1 MPRTQPSSRTRFRDY
16 LARFEEGR
24 RRAKRDQTTVTWHG
38 EKSTRRSRSFTTLF
52 REFIGLA
59 WPSRGRIA
67 FSLATLTVS
76 TALGLVSPAATKVV
90 IDNVLGG
97 KPLEGAWARALDG
110 FAATPGELLGW
121 MALLVVSISAVSVIV
136 GIAGRYQA
144 TRTVKVLQT
153 SMRRRAFAH
162 AMRLPLHRVQGLR
175 TGRVGAIIRE
185 DAGGVAELVFALIYN
200 PWRAI
205 IQLAGILT
213 ILALTDWRLLLGA
226 LLLFPAVTLTHRT
239 WIGRLRPMFRD
250 VRSQVGEVDSTAT
263 EAFGGIRV
271 VRGFAR
277 PRFEAIRH
285 GTALDLLAR
294 QEVLTW
300 WWSRIIELAWQL
312 LIPVATAGLLWYG
325 GTQVLAGR
333 ITTGELIMF
342 LTYLVMLLGPLE
354 ALAQSAT
361 GLQTHLAGLDR
372 TLDFLAEPAEMPDR
386 PGAVRLER
394 AAVAGAVELRGV
406 RYRYPGRDA
415 EVLAGISFT
424 TRPGEMTAFV
434 GASGAGKTTLCNL
447 IARFFDPTEGAI
459 LLDGR
464 DLRDA
469 ELASFRRLL
478 GIVEQDVFLFDGTVA
493 DNIRYADP
501 SASMERVEAAARAA
515 HAHGFITALP
525 DGYATAIGER
535 GVRLSGGQ
543 RQRLAIARALLADP
557 RILILD
563 EATSNLDTESERAIQ
578 EALHVLMRGRT
589 SFVIAHRLSTIMHA
603 DRIVVL
609 KDGLIEEM
617 GTHAQLME
625 RSGTYRQMVLVQT
638 APPAPP
644 RDPAAPGHP
653 GAAAAPAAA
662 ASAPAGA
669 ALTPSGPATPG
680 AS

>member
-1 MPRTQPSSRTRFRDY
+1 MPRTQPSSRRRFRDY
-16 LARFEEGR
+16 LRRFEEGR
-24 RRAKRDQTTVTWHG
+24 RKAKVEKTAVTWHG
-38 EKSTRRSRSFTTLF
+38 EKSTKRTRSFGTLF
-52 REFIGLA
+52 REFLGLVR
-59 WPSRGRIA
+59 PYRTRVA
-67 FSLATLTVS
+67 FSLATVTVS
-76 TALGLVSPAATKVV
+76 AVLGLVSPAATKVV

-97 KPLEGAWARALDG
+97 APLSGPWQRVLGGLAE
-110 FAATPGELLGW
+110 TPQGLLG
-121 MALLVVSISAVSVIV
+121 AVAAIVVSISMVSVVV

-175 TGRVGAIIRE
+175 TGGVGAIIRE
-185 DAGGVAELVFALIYN
+185 DAGGVAELVFALLYN
-200 PWRAI
+200 PWRAV
-205 IQLAGILT
+205 IQLLGILT
-213 ILALTDWRLLLGA
+213 ILAFTDWRLLLGA

-239 WIGRLRPMFRD
+239 WIGRLRPLFRD
-250 VRSQVGEVDSTAT
+250 VRAQVGEVDSTAT
-263 EAFGGIRV
+263 EAFSGIRV

-277 PRFEAIRH
+277 PKFEGIRH
-285 GTALDLLAR
+285 GTSLDLLAR
-294 QEVLTW
+294 QEMLTW
-300 WWSRIIELAWQL
+300 WWSRIVEVAWQL
-312 LIPVATAGLLWYG
+312 LIPLASAGLLWYG
-325 GTQVLAGR
+325 GSQVIAGR

-386 PGAVRLER
+386 PGAIRLDR
-394 AAVAGAVELRGV
+394 ARVDGAVELRDV
-406 RYRYPGRDA
+406 RYRYPNRPGD
-415 EVLAGISFT
+415 VLAGISFT

-447 IARFFDPTEGAI
+447 IARFFDPTEGAV

-464 DLRDA
+464 DLRDV
-469 ELASFRRLL
+469 ELASFRRIL

-501 SASMERVEAAARAA
+501 AAPQERVEWAARAA
-515 HAHGFITALP
+515 NAHDFVAAMP
-525 DGYATAIGER
+525 DGYATTIGER

-578 EALHVLMRGRT
+578 DALHHLMQGRT

-617 GTHAQLME
+617 GTHQELME

-644 RDPAAPGHP
+644 KGAPV
-653 GAAAAPAAA
+653 
-662 ASAPAGA
+662 
-669 ALTPSGPATPG
+669 TPSGRATPA

>member
-1 MPRTQPSSRTRFRDY
+1 MPRTQPSSRRRYTDY
-16 LARFEEGR
+16 LRKFEE
-24 RRAKRDQTTVTWHG
+24 RRANARREKLTVTWHG
-38 EKSTRRSRSFTTLF
+38 EKSAKRTRSFGTLF
-52 REFIGLA
+52 REFLGLA
-59 WPSRGRIA
+59 SRYRARIA
-67 FSLATLTVS
+67 FSMATVTVS
-76 TALGLVSPAATKVV
+76 TILGLISPAATKVV

-97 KPLEGAWARALDG
+97 KPLTGAWERVLGGYAE
-110 FAATPGELLGW
+110 TPTQLLGW
-121 MALLVVSISAVSVIV
+121 LAGTVMTVSACSVMV
-136 GIAGRYQA
+136 GVAGRYQA
-144 TRTVKVLQT
+144 TRTVKLLQT
-153 SMRRRAFAH
+153 AMRRRTFDH

-175 TGRVGAIIRE
+175 AGGVGAIIRE
-185 DAGGVAELVFALIYN
+185 DAGGVAELVFALLYN

-205 IQLAGILT
+205 IQLVGILT

-250 VRSQVGEVDSTAT
+250 VRQQVGEVDATAS
-263 EAFGGIRV
+263 EAFSGIRV

-277 PRFEAIRH
+277 PRFEGIRH

-294 QEVLTW
+294 QEMLTW
-300 WWSRIIELAWQL
+300 WWSRTIEIVWQL
-312 LIPVATAGLLWYG
+312 LIPVASAALLWYG
-325 GTQVLAGR
+325 GSQVIAGR
-333 ITTGELIMF
+333 ISTGELIMF
-342 LTYLVMLLGPLE
+342 LTYLVMLLAPLE
-354 ALAQSAT
+354 SLAQSAT

-394 AAVAGAVELRGV
+394 AQVSGAMELRDV
-406 RYRYPGRDA
+406 SYRYPGRPQD
-415 EVLAGISFT
+415 VLGSVTFS

-447 IARFFDPTEGAI
+447 IARFFEPSSGTI
-459 LLDGR
+459 TIDGR
-464 DLRDA
+464 DLRDI
-469 ELASFRRLL
+469 ELASFRRIL

-501 SASMERVEAAARAA
+501 GAPQERVEWAARAA
-515 HAHGFITALP
+515 NAHGFIAAMP
-525 DGYATAIGER
+525 EGYETTIGER

-543 RQRLAIARALLADP
+543 RQRIAIARALLADP

-563 EATSNLDTESERAIQ
+563 EATSNLDTDSERAIQ
-578 EALHVLMRGRT
+578 EALQSLMRGRT

-609 KDGLIEEM
+609 KDGHIAEM
-617 GTHAQLME
+617 GTHSELME
-625 RSGTYRQMVLVQT
+625 RSGIYQQMVLVQT

-644 RDPAAPGHP
+644 AAMPAAPV
-653 GAAAAPAAA
+653 
-662 ASAPAGA
+662 SR
-669 ALTPSGPATPG
+669 PSGHARHG

>member
-1 MPRTQPSSRTRFRDY
+1 MPRTQASSRTRFREY
-16 LARFEEGR
+16 MARFAEGR
-24 RRAKRDQTTVTWHG
+24 RKARTEGTTVTWHG
-38 EKSTRRSRSFTTLF
+38 EKSTRRSRGFGTLF
-52 REFIGLA
+52 REFLRLARPHRARIGFA
-59 WPSRGRIA
+59 
-67 FSLATLTVS
+67 LATLTVS

-97 KPLEGAWARALDG
+97 QALEGAWQRVLG
-110 FAATPGELLGW
+110 PLATSRGALLGW
-121 MALLVVSISAVSVIV
+121 LAVTVVAVSGASTVV

-153 SMRRRAFAH
+153 AMRRRAFAH
-162 AMRLPLHRVQGLR
+162 AMRLPLHRIQGLR
-175 TGRVGAIIRE
+175 TGRVGAVIRE
-185 DAGGVAELVFALIYN
+185 DAGGVAELVFALLYN

-205 IQLAGILT
+205 IQLAGILA
-213 ILALTDWRLLLGA
+213 ILAFTDWRLLLGA
-226 LLLFPAVTLTHRT
+226 LLLVPAVMLTHGT
-239 WIGRLRPMFRD
+239 WVGRLRPLFRD
-250 VRSQVGEVDSTAT
+250 VRAQVGEVDSTAT

-277 PRFEAIRH
+277 PLFEAVRH
-285 GTALDLLAR
+285 GTSLDLLAR

-312 LIPVATAGLLWYG
+312 LIPVATAALLWFG
-325 GTQVLAGR
+325 GMQVLAGR

-361 GLQTHLAGLDR
+361 ALQTHLAGLDR
-372 TLDFLAEPAEMPDR
+372 TLDFLAEPVEMPDR
-386 PGAVRLER
+386 PGAVRLAR
-394 AAVAGAVELRGV
+394 PQVAGAVELRNV
-406 RYRYPGRDA
+406 SYRYPGRESD
-415 EVLAGISFT
+415 VLTGISFS

-434 GASGAGKTTLCNL
+434 GASGAGKTTICNL
-447 IARFFDPTEGAI
+447 IARFFDPTSGEI

-464 DLRDA
+464 DVRDA

-501 SASMERVEAAARAA
+501 AADDARVERAARAA
-515 HAHGFITALP
+515 SAHDFIAALP
-525 DGYATAIGER
+525 QGYATAIGER

-543 RQRLAIARALLADP
+543 RQRIAIARALLADP

-578 EALHVLMRGRT
+578 EALQSLMRDRT

-609 KDGLIEEM
+609 KDGRIAEM
-617 GTHAQLME
+617 GTHEELME
-625 RSGTYRQMVLVQT
+625 RSGQYRQMVLVQT
-638 APPAPP
+638 APPAAP
-644 RDPAAPGHP
+644 R
-653 GAAAAPAAA
+653 AAAQGAPAAVTPPSAPSTPA
-662 ASAPAGA
+662 AS
-669 ALTPSGPATPG
+669 
-680 AS
+680 

>member
-1 MPRTQPSSRTRFRDY
+1 MPRTQPSSRRRFRDY
-16 LARFEEGR
+16 LRRFEEGR
-24 RRAKRDQTTVTWHG
+24 RKAKVEKTAVTWHG
-38 EKSTRRSRSFTTLF
+38 EKSTKRTRSFGTLF
-52 REFIGLA
+52 REFLGLVR
-59 WPSRGRIA
+59 PYRTRVA
-67 FSLATLTVS
+67 FSLATVTVS
-76 TALGLVSPAATKVV
+76 AVLGLVSPAATKVV

-97 KPLEGAWARALDG
+97 APLSGPWQRVLGGLAE
-110 FAATPGELLGW
+110 TPQGLLG
-121 MALLVVSISAVSVIV
+121 AVAAIVVSISMVSVVV

-175 TGRVGAIIRE
+175 TGGVGAIIRE
-185 DAGGVAELVFALIYN
+185 DAGGVAELVFALLYN
-200 PWRAI
+200 PWRAV
-205 IQLAGILT
+205 IQLLGILT
-213 ILALTDWRLLLGA
+213 ILAFTDWRLLLGA

-239 WIGRLRPMFRD
+239 WIGRLRPLFRD
-250 VRSQVGEVDSTAT
+250 VRAQVGEVDSTAT
-263 EAFGGIRV
+263 EAFSGIRV

-277 PRFEAIRH
+277 PKFEGIRH
-285 GTALDLLAR
+285 GTSLDLLAR
-294 QEVLTW
+294 QEMLTW
-300 WWSRIIELAWQL
+300 WWSRIVEVAWQL
-312 LIPVATAGLLWYG
+312 LIPLASAGLLWYG
-325 GTQVLAGR
+325 GSQVIAGR

-386 PGAVRLER
+386 PGAVRLDR
-394 AAVAGAVELRGV
+394 ARVDGAIELRDV
-406 RYRYPGRDA
+406 RYRYPNRPGD
-415 EVLAGISFT
+415 VLAGISFA

-447 IARFFDPTEGAI
+447 IARFFDPTEGAV

-464 DLRDA
+464 DLRDV
-469 ELASFRRLL
+469 ELASFRRIL

-501 SASMERVEAAARAA
+501 AAPQERVEWAARAA
-515 HAHGFITALP
+515 NAHDFVAAMP
-525 DGYATAIGER
+525 EGYATTIGER

-578 EALHVLMRGRT
+578 DALHHLMQGRT

-617 GTHAQLME
+617 GTHQELME

-644 RDPAAPGHP
+644 KATPV
-653 GAAAAPAAA
+653 
-662 ASAPAGA
+662 
-669 ALTPSGPATPG
+669 TPSGRATPA

>member
-1 MPRTQPSSRTRFRDY
+1 MPPTQPSSRRRYRDY
-16 LARFEEGR
+16 LRRFEEGR
-24 RRAKRDQTTVTWHG
+24 RKARAEKTAVTWHG
-38 EKSTRRSRSFTTLF
+38 EKSTKRNRSFATLF
-52 REFIGLA
+52 REFMRLA
-59 WPSRGRIA
+59 WPYRARIG
-67 FSLATLTVS
+67 FSLCTLTVS
-76 TALGLVSPAATKVV
+76 TVLGLVSPAATKVV
-90 IDNVLGG
+90 IDNVLSG
-97 KPLEGAWARALDG
+97 KPLEGRWADALG
-110 FAATPGELLGW
+110 PLATSPQ
-121 MALLVVSISAVSVIV
+121 ALLAWIAGIVVTISAVSVLV
-136 GIAGRYQA
+136 GIAGRYA
-144 TRTVKVLQT
+144 TTRTVKVLQT

-175 TGRVGAIIRE
+175 TGGVGAIIRE

-205 IQLAGILT
+205 IQLLGILA
-213 ILALTDWRLLLGA
+213 ILAATDWRLLLGA
-226 LLLFPAVTLTHRT
+226 VLLFPAVTLTHRT
-239 WIGRLRPMFRD
+239 WIGRLRPLFRD
-250 VRSQVGEVDSTAT
+250 VRAQVGEVDSTAT
-263 EAFGGIRV
+263 EAFSGIRV

-277 PRFEAIRH
+277 PKFEGIRH
-285 GTALDLLAR
+285 GTSLDLLAR

-300 WWSRIIELAWQL
+300 WWSRTVEIAWQL
-312 LIPVATAGLLWYG
+312 LIPVASAGLLWYG
-325 GTQVLAGR
+325 GSQVIAGR

-394 AAVAGAVELRGV
+394 AQVAGAIELRDLH
-406 RYRYPGRDA
+406 YRYPGRPTD
-415 EVLAGISFT
+415 VLAGISFA
-424 TRPGEMTAFV
+424 TRPGEMTALV

-447 IARFFDPTEGAI
+447 VARFFDPTEGSV

-464 DLRDA
+464 DLRDI
-469 ELASFRRLL
+469 ELASFRRIL

-501 SASMERVEAAARAA
+501 AASMERVQAAARAA
-515 HAHGFITALP
+515 SAHAFIEAMP
-525 DGYATAIGER
+525 EGYATAIGER

-543 RQRLAIARALLADP
+543 RQRIAIARALLADP

-578 EALHVLMRGRT
+578 EALQELMRGRT

-609 KDGLIEEM
+609 KDGRIEEI
-617 GTHAQLME
+617 GTHAELME
-625 RSGTYRQMVLVQT
+625 KSGTYRQMVLVQT
-638 APPAPP
+638 APPSAPK
-644 RDPAAPGHP
+644 AAP
-653 GAAAAPAAA
+653 GAAAVRPSGRATPAA
-662 ASAPAGA
+662 S
-669 ALTPSGPATPG
+669 
-680 AS
+680 

>member
-1 MPRTQPSSRTRFRDY
+1 MPRTQPSSRRRFSDY
-16 LARFEEGR
+16 LRRFEEGR
-24 RRAKRDQTTVTWHG
+24 RKAKAEKTAVTWHG
-38 EKSTRRSRSFTTLF
+38 DKSTKRNRSFGALF
-52 REFIGLA
+52 REFLGLVR
-59 WPSRGRIA
+59 PYRLRIA

-76 TALGLVSPAATKVV
+76 TVLGLASPAATKVV

-97 KPLEGAWARALDG
+97 KPLEGGWQRALGGLAD
-110 FAATPGELLGW
+110 TPQGLLGAVAAIVVTIS
-121 MALLVVSISAVSVIV
+121 MASVLV

-153 SMRRRAFAH
+153 AMRRRAFAH

-175 TGRVGAIIRE
+175 TGGVGAIIRE
-185 DAGGVAELVFALIYN
+185 DAGGVAELVFALLYN
-200 PWRAI
+200 PWRAV
-205 IQLAGILT
+205 IQLAGILA
-213 ILALTDWRLLLGA
+213 ILAFTDWRLLLGA
-226 LLLFPAVTLTHRT
+226 VLLFPAVTLTHRT
-239 WIGRLRPMFRD
+239 WIGRLRPLFRD
-250 VRSQVGEVDSTAT
+250 VRAQVGEVDSAAT

-277 PRFEAIRH
+277 PKFEGIRH
-285 GTALDLLAR
+285 GTSLDLLAR
-294 QEVLTW
+294 QEMLTW
-300 WWSRIIELAWQL
+300 WWSRIVEVAWQL
-312 LIPVATAGLLWYG
+312 LIPLASAGLLWYG
-325 GTQVLAGR
+325 GSQVIAGR

-386 PGAVRLER
+386 PGALRLER
-394 AAVAGAVELRGV
+394 ARVEGALELRDV
-406 RYRYPGRDA
+406 KYRYPGRPGD
-415 EVLAGISFT
+415 VLAGISFA

-447 IARFFDPTEGAI
+447 IARFFDPTEGEV

-464 DLRDA
+464 DLRDV
-469 ELASFRRLL
+469 ELASFRRIL
-478 GIVEQDVFLFDGTVA
+478 GIVEQDVFLFDGPVA
-493 DNIRYADP
+493 DNVRYAAP
-501 SASMERVEAAARAA
+501 GASQERVEWAARAA
-515 HAHGFITALP
+515 NAHDFIAAMP
-525 DGYATAIGER
+525 EGYATTIGER

-543 RQRLAIARALLADP
+543 RQRIAIARALLADP

-578 EALHVLMRGRT
+578 DALQQLMRGRT

-609 KDGLIEEM
+609 KDGRIEEM
-617 GTHAQLME
+617 GTHGELME

-644 RDPAAPGHP
+644 K
-653 GAAAAPAAA
+653 
-662 ASAPAGA
+662 AGPV
-669 ALTPSGPATPG
+669 TPSGRARHA

>member
-1 MPRTQPSSRTRFRDY
+1 MPRTQPSSRRRYRDY
-16 LARFEEGR
+16 LTRFEEGR
-24 RRAKRDQTTVTWHG
+24 RKARVEKTAVTWHG
-38 EKSTRRSRSFTTLF
+38 EKSTKRNRSFGTLF
-52 REFIGLA
+52 REFCRLA
-59 WPSRGRIA
+59 WPYRARIG

-76 TALGLVSPAATKVV
+76 TVLGLASPAATKVV

-97 KPLEGAWARALDG
+97 TPLEGRWAEVLG
-110 FAATPGELLGW
+110 PLATSQQALLGW
-121 MALLVVSISAVSVIV
+121 VAGIVVMLSATSVLV

-175 TGRVGAIIRE
+175 TGGVGAIIRE
-185 DAGGVAELVFALIYN
+185 DAGGVAELVFALFYN

-205 IQLAGILT
+205 IQLIGILA
-213 ILALTDWRLLLGA
+213 ILAMTDWRLLLGA
-226 LLLFPAVTLTHRT
+226 VLLFPAVTLTHRT
-239 WIGRLRPMFRD
+239 WIGRLRPLFRD
-250 VRSQVGEVDSTAT
+250 VRAQVGEVDSTAA
-263 EAFGGIRV
+263 EAFSGIRV

-277 PRFEAIRH
+277 PKFEGIRH
-285 GTALDLLAR
+285 GTSLDLLAR

-300 WWSRIIELAWQL
+300 WWSRTVEIAWQL
-312 LIPVATAGLLWYG
+312 LIPVASAGLLWYG
-325 GTQVLAGR
+325 GSQVIAGR

-386 PGAVRLER
+386 PGAMRLGR
-394 AAVAGAVELRGV
+394 AQVAGAIELRNLH
-406 RYRYPGRDA
+406 YRYPGRPTD
-415 EVLAGISFT
+415 VLAGISFT
-424 TRPGEMTAFV
+424 TRPGEMTALV

-447 IARFFDPTEGAI
+447 VARFFDPTEGAV

-464 DLRDA
+464 DLRDI
-469 ELASFRRLL
+469 ELASFRRIL

-501 SASMERVEAAARAA
+501 SAPMERVETAARAA
-515 HAHGFITALP
+515 SAHAFIEAMP
-525 DGYATAIGER
+525 EGYATTIGER

-543 RQRLAIARALLADP
+543 RQRIAIARALLADP

-578 EALHVLMRGRT
+578 EALQELMRGRT

-603 DRIVVL
+603 DRIVVV
-609 KDGLIEEM
+609 KDGRVEEI
-617 GTHAQLME
+617 GTHAELME
-625 RSGTYRQMVLVQT
+625 KSGTYRQMVLVQT
-638 APPAPP
+638 APPA
-644 RDPAAPGHP
+644 APKTGP
-653 GAAAAPAAA
+653 GAAAAVTPSARATPAA
-662 ASAPAGA
+662 S
-669 ALTPSGPATPG
+669 
-680 AS
+680 

>member
-1 MPRTQPSSRTRFRDY
+1 MPRTQASSRSRFREY
-16 LARFEEGR
+16 MARFEEGR
-24 RRAKRDQTTVTWHG
+24 RKARSEGTTVTWHG
-38 EKSTRRSRSFTTLF
+38 ERSTRRTRGFGSLF
-52 REFIGLA
+52 REFIRLA
-59 WPSRGRIA
+59 WPYRARIA
-67 FSLATLTVS
+67 FALGTLTVS
-76 TALGLVSPAATKVV
+76 TVLGLVSPAATKVV

-97 KPLEGAWARALDG
+97 QPLEGAWERVLGPLATSRGALLAWL
-110 FAATPGELLGW
+110 AATVVGVS
-121 MALLVVSISAVSVIV
+121 AAATLV
-136 GIAGRYQA
+136 GMAGRYQA

-153 SMRRRAFAH
+153 AMRRRAFAH
-162 AMRLPLHRVQGLR
+162 AMRLPLHRIQGLR
-175 TGRVGAIIRE
+175 TGRVGAVIRE
-185 DAGGVAELVFALIYN
+185 DAGGVAELVFALLYN

-205 IQLAGILT
+205 IQLAGILA

-226 LLLFPAVTLTHRT
+226 LLLVPAVTLTHRT
-239 WIGRLRPMFRD
+239 WIGRLRPLFRD
-250 VRSQVGEVDSTAT
+250 VRAQVGEVDSTAT
-263 EAFGGIRV
+263 EAFSGIRV

-277 PRFEAIRH
+277 PRFESVRH
-285 GTALDLLAR
+285 GTSLDLLAR

-312 LIPVATAGLLWYG
+312 LIPIASAALLWFG
-325 GTQVLAGR
+325 GMQVLAGR

-372 TLDFLAEPAEMPDR
+372 TLDFLSEPAEMPDR

-394 AAVAGAVELRGV
+394 SQVEGAIELRDV
-406 RYRYPGRDA
+406 TYRYPGRDA
-415 EVLAGISFT
+415 AVLDGISFR

-447 IARFFDPTEGAI
+447 IARFFDPTGGEV

-464 DLRDA
+464 DLRDI
-469 ELASFRRLL
+469 ELASFRKLL

-501 SASMERVEAAARAA
+501 AADDARVERAARAA
-515 HAHGFITALP
+515 SAHDFIAALP
-525 DGYATAIGER
+525 HGYATAIGER

-543 RQRLAIARALLADP
+543 RQRIAIARALLADP

-578 EALHVLMRGRT
+578 EALQGLMRDRT

-609 KDGLIEEM
+609 KDGRIAEM
-617 GTHAQLME
+617 GTHDELME
-625 RSGTYRQMVLVQT
+625 RSGQYRQMVLVQT
-638 APPAPP
+638 APPAAP
-644 RDPAAPGHP
+644 RATGQPAT
-653 GAAAAPAAA
+653 
-662 ASAPAGA
+662 AGA
-669 ALTPSGPATPG
+669 PPAVSPPSGPSTPA

>member
-1 MPRTQPSSRTRFRDY
+1 
-16 LARFEEGR
+16 
-24 RRAKRDQTTVTWHG
+24 
-38 EKSTRRSRSFTTLF
+38 
-52 REFIGLA
+52 
-59 WPSRGRIA
+59 
-67 FSLATLTVS
+67 
-76 TALGLVSPAATKVV
+76 
-90 IDNVLGG
+90 
-97 KPLEGAWARALDG
+97 
-110 FAATPGELLGW
+110 
-121 MALLVVSISAVSVIV
+121 
-136 GIAGRYQA
+136 
-144 TRTVKVLQT
+144 
-153 SMRRRAFAH
+153 
-162 AMRLPLHRVQGLR
+162 
-175 TGRVGAIIRE
+175 
-185 DAGGVAELVFALIYN
+185 
-200 PWRAI
+200 
-205 IQLAGILT
+205 
-213 ILALTDWRLLLGA
+213 
-226 LLLFPAVTLTHRT
+226 
-239 WIGRLRPMFRD
+239 
-250 VRSQVGEVDSTAT
+250 
-263 EAFGGIRV
+263 
-271 VRGFAR
+271 
-277 PRFEAIRH
+277 
-285 GTALDLLAR
+285 
-294 QEVLTW
+294 
-300 WWSRIIELAWQL
+300 
-312 LIPVATAGLLWYG
+312 
-325 GTQVLAGR
+325 
-333 ITTGELIMF
+333 
-342 LTYLVMLLGPLE
+342 MLLGPLE